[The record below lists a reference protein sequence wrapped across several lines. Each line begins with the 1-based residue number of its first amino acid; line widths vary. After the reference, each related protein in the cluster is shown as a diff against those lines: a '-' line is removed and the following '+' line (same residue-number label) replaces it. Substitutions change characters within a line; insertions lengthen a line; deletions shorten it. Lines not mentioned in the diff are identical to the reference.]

1 MSEKKSNGQ
10 VPEEGPDGKNLEQ
23 SEEKE
28 SFAFLEETIKP
39 KKISR
44 QQGINQRKIQQK
56 VAKRQSRMTC
66 RISRRS
72 VMYRGCTKH
81 MRKH

>member
-44 QQGINQRKIQQK
+44 QQGMKQLI
-56 VAKRQSRMTC
+56 
-66 RISRRS
+66 
-72 VMYRGCTKH
+72 
-81 MRKH
+81 

>member
-44 QQGINQRKIQQK
+44 QQGRPLQYMKNRPLRHMKKYIFRK
-56 VAKRQSRMTC
+56 
-66 RISRRS
+66 
-72 VMYRGCTKH
+72 
-81 MRKH
+81 